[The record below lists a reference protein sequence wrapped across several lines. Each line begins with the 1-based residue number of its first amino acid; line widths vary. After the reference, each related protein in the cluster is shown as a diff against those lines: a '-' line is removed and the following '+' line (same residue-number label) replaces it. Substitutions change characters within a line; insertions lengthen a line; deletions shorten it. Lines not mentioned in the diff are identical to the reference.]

1 MVEAVLCPS
10 RNAGFLQKVEA
21 ATPLGRVGKYE
32 RVHRMQP
39 QQQAELSKLSCASNL
54 NLFTI
59 I

>member
-39 QQQAELSKLSCASNL
+39 QQQAELSEAAVIASYL
-54 NLFTI
+54 VLQI
-59 I
+59 